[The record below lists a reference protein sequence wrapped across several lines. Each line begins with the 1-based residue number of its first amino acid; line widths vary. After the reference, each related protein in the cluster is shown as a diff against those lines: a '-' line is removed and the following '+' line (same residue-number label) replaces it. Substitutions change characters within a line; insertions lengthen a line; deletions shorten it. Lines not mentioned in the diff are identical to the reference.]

1 MLMNKKT
8 AKSLID
14 ILYLAGKLKKT
25 VRAGWVEKAN
35 ISDPESVA
43 DHSYRVT
50 ILAAL
55 IGDIL
60 GLDADRMVR
69 MALIHDL
76 SEAVTGDI
84 TPTQIRRGRNKET
97 EEKLATAEI
106 FSKFPLTIRNRYKAI
121 WDEFIAGKTKEAK
134 ILHELDA
141 FEMAIQSQEYSDS
154 HSQNNSLL
162 SFKES
167 AAVHIDEPSV
177 KMLLDLI

>member
-35 ISDPESVA
+35 ISNPESVA

-60 GLDADRMVR
+60 GLDTDRMVR

-76 SEAVTGDI
+76 SEALTGDI
-84 TPTQIRRGRNKET
+84 TPTQIRRGRKKEI
-97 EEKLATAEI
+97 EEKLAINEI
-106 FSKFPLTIRNRYKAI
+106 LSKFPLKIREGYKII
-121 WDEFIAGKTKEAK
+121 WNEFKDRKTKEAK

-141 FEMAIQSQEYSDS
+141 FEMAIQSQEYSGS

-162 SFKES
+162 HFKES
-167 AAVHIDEPSV
+167 AAVHIEEPSV